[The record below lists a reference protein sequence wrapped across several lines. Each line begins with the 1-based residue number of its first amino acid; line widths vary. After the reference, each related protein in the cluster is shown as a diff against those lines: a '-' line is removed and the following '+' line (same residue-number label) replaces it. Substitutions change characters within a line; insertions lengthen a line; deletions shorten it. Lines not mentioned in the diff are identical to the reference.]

1 MKKLVFIFLIGLILS
16 AGIESTAFIETAG
29 EEPAAIEAYRG
40 PLQEDS
46 PPVEIQ
52 PPEDPVE
59 EPWEPQSV
67 HLLSAGDN
75 LIHSSLYEQAA
86 ARSEDGGYDF
96 TYLYENVAPYLASA
110 DITTINQETVI
121 VPSRQPSTYPL
132 FNSPPELA
140 SYIID
145 LCGADVLNLANN
157 HCLDQ
162 GTDGLGECLRFWDE
176 TYPDILTTG
185 VYQDEADYQST
196 RVMEADGIT
205 FAFLGMTELTN
216 GLSLASDSEI
226 VIDQALDDAGLA
238 CLKEEIERAGEAAD
252 IVVMNVHWGTEYSFN
267 PTDRQRYLAQQM
279 AEWGVDIII
288 GHHPHV
294 LQPVETVETS
304 DGRTVLVAY
313 SLGNF
318 ASAQADAYCLVG
330 GILDYTV
337 ERETEDGEARLTGYA
352 LTPVVT
358 HYDSGYANNR
368 IYLLDDYTEDLAY
381 NHGVRSR
388 YNSFSLSYID
398 SLLQEVVGQEA
409 LDGVDLPAE
418 SAVPADVS

>member
-238 CLKEEIERAGEAAD
+238 RLKEEIERAGEAAD

-294 LQPVETVETS
+294 LQPVETIETS

-418 SAVPADVS
+418 AAVPADVS